1 MYYVYIFY
9 SDLCPIYV
17 GYGKGQ
23 RWKDH
28 FSKRTNLRLN
38 RFLSKN
44 PHVIPKIVAH
54 HLTVSE
60 AKLLERKLIASFGRF
75 DCKQGSLYNLTDGGD
90 GASGLSHSLDS
101 RRKIS
106 EGAKRRWADETI
118 RMQHSLTMKL
128 ATNSQEFKKRVIERR
143 APGWLP
149 KPERKKLATAE
160 RKRAR
165 LEEIKS
171 LIIRGDLE
179 KAKEKAGIQTENG
192 FVRFMKRNNFLKNDL

>member
-9 SDLCPIYV
+9 SELCPIYV

-44 PHVIPKIVAH
+44 PHVVPQIVAQ
-54 HLTVSE
+54 HLNIDE
-60 AKLLERKLIASFGRF
+60 AKLLERKLIAIFGRI
-75 DCKQGSLYNLTDGGD
+75 DRGQGSLYNLTDGGD
-90 GASGLSHSLDS
+90 GTSGSTHSLDS
-101 RRKIS
+101 KKKIS
-106 EGAKRRWADETI
+106 DGARRRWDSEIARKT
-118 RMQHSLTMKL
+118 HSQTMKL
-128 ATNSQEFKKRVIERR
+128 ATNSQEFKKKVIERR

-192 FVRFMKRNNFLKNDL
+192 FVRFMKRHDFLKNDL